1 MVNRLQLTPKWKKDP
16 KDFCLKAKFST
27 IQVWLSTSESAFV
40 GKSPNFVPFLLISEE
55 VLDMLLALKGKDLD
69 TPVTAAR

>member
-1 MVNRLQLTPKWKKDP
+1 MKKDP

-69 TPVTAAR
+69 TPVTETAP